1 LKKNLDTIISA
12 QEEQIN
18 IFNERVEQMDE
29 EKTKLRFRYEEQR
42 VQLQEQLKKAQTKKT
57 DMEKEVE

>member
-29 EKTKLRFRYEEQR
+29 EKTKLRFKYEEQR